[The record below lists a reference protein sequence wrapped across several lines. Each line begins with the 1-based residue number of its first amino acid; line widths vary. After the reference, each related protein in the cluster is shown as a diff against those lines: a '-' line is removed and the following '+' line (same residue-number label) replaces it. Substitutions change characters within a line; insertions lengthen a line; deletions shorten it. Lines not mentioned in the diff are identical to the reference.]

1 MGEGEAKGEVAGRWW
16 LSRQPV
22 KGRGQSTR
30 LASLGAFQVTE
41 LAGSPPLRH
50 GRACRHTARY
60 RGWVPR
66 LGCQQQAWHGRKGG
80 QENLLRAA
88 EQQRHATRTR
98 TTTTTCRISTD
109 ARHQFQ
115 LAARS
120 HSGAAGRG
128 ARWGQSARAGGVEK
142 HRERRERGA
151 QRFGVTYSP
160 TWRLSPRT
168 CHAAARAGPGGLPR
182 VYKPP
187 GKPWGRV

>member
-1 MGEGEAKGEVAGRWW
+1 M
-16 LSRQPV
+16 SRQPV
-22 KGRGQSTR
+22 KGRGESKR
-30 LASLGAFQVTE
+30 LASLGAFQATE
-41 LAGSPPLRH
+41 LAGSSLPPIMAEH
-50 GRACRHTARY
+50 AGTPPGTAAGY
-60 RGWVPR
+60 RGLV
-66 LGCQQQAWHGRKGG
+66 ASSKHGTATKMGRRSD
-80 QENLLRAA
+80 LLRA
-88 EQQRHATRTR
+88 EQQHHATRTS

>member
-1 MGEGEAKGEVAGRWW
+1 M
-16 LSRQPV
+16 SRQPV
-22 KGRGQSTR
+22 KVRGESTR

-60 RGWVPR
+60 RGWLPR
-66 LGCQQQAWHGRKGG
+66 PGCQQQAWHGHKGG
-80 QENLLRAA
+80 QEKRPAASRRTAPRNTHKHHDHNLSHQYR
-88 EQQRHATRTR
+88 
-98 TTTTTCRISTD
+98 

-115 LAARS
+115 LAARP

-168 CHAAARAGPGGLPR
+168 CRAAARAGPGGLPR